1 MTTHAAELEGTGSD
15 AAACKEGTTNVMK
28 DENALQKDEIVLE
41 NGRLHSLNVGV
52 TQNRNCLL
60 DQLLLTLS
68 MQLHPRFSSLS
79 KHRMNLPWP

>member
-41 NGRLHSLNVGV
+41 MGRPA
-52 TQNRNCLL
+52 Q
-60 DQLLLTLS
+60 
-68 MQLHPRFSSLS
+68 
-79 KHRMNLPWP
+79 